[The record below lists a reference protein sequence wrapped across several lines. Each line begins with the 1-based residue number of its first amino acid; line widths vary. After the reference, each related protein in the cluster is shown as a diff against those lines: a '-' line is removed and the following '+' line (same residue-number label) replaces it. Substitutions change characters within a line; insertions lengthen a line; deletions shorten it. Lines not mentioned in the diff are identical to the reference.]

1 MIQLRILSG
10 QTAGETQIVRRFP
23 FRIGRA
29 PENDLRLEAAG
40 VWDNHLTLDFQKSE
54 GFVLHTAPETFAAIN
69 EEQKQSARLRNGDI
83 IFLRFRQNPILARR
97 PTPARPAPARTF
109 RLAPDC
115 RHHRR
120 AIYFNLPARKIVAL
134 QVEG

>member
-40 VWDNHLTLDFQKSE
+40 VWDNHLTLEFQKAE
-54 GFVLHTAPETFAAIN
+54 GFVLRTAPETFVAIN
-69 EEQKQSARLRNGDI
+69 DEQKQSARLRNGDI
-83 IFLRFRQNPILARR
+83 ISFGSAKIQFWLAAPRQRGLRLRELSVWLLIAAITAAQFVLLY
-97 PTPARPAPARTF
+97 
-109 RLAPDC
+109 RLV
-115 RHHRR
+115 R
-120 AIYFNLPARKIVAL
+120 
-134 QVEG
+134 